1 MHMGYEEH
9 RRRSASKKVRCA
21 VLTVSDTR
29 TEDTDESGK
38 AIIEELRRGGNTI
51 SHYEI
56 VRNDR
61 EAIRRTICRLLE
73 GGVAEA
79 IFTTGGTG
87 IGRHDFT
94 ADVAGE
100 LMEKVLDGFGE
111 VFRALSYKEIGSG
124 AIMSRATLGVAKGKA
139 LVCMPG
145 SRSAVVLAM
154 KILMPELGHI
164 IWEANR

>member
-1 MHMGYEEH
+1 M
-9 RRRSASKKVRCA
+9 KLRCA
-21 VLTVSDTR
+21 VLTVSDAR
-29 TEDTDESGK
+29 TEETDESGK
-38 AIIEELRRGGNTI
+38 AIIDELRRGGHAI

-61 EAIRRTICRLLE
+61 EAIRRTICKLLE
-73 GGVAEA
+73 REDVEA

-94 ADVAGE
+94 VEVAGE

-111 VFRALSYKEIGSG
+111 MFRALSYKEIGSG
-124 AIMSRATLGVAKGKA
+124 AIMSRASMGLSKGKA

-145 SRSAVVLAM
+145 SRNAVVLAM
-154 KILMPELGHI
+154 KFLMPELGHI
-164 IWEANR
+164 AWEANR

>member
-1 MHMGYEEH
+1 
-9 RRRSASKKVRCA
+9 VRCA
-21 VLTVSDTR
+21 VLTVSDAR
-29 TEDTDESGK
+29 IEDTDESGK
-38 AIIEELRRGGNTI
+38 AIIEELRGGGHAI

-61 EAIRRTICRLLE
+61 EAIRRTICELLE
-73 GGVAEA
+73 GEEVEA

-94 ADVAGE
+94 VEVAEE
-100 LMEKVLDGFGE
+100 LMEKVLGGFGE

-124 AIMSRATLGVAKGKA
+124 AIMSRATMGIAKGKA

-145 SRSAVVLAM
+145 SRNAVVLAM
-154 KILMPELGHI
+154 KLLMPELGHI
-164 IWEANR
+164 LWEANR

>member
-1 MHMGYEEH
+1 MGYEEH
-9 RRRSASKKVRCA
+9 RRKSASRKVRCA

-38 AIIEELRRGGNTI
+38 AIIEELRRGGHTV

-61 EAIRRTICRLLE
+61 EAVRRAICELLE
-73 GGVAEA
+73 GEGAEA

-139 LVCMPG
+139 LACMPG
-145 SRSAVVLAM
+145 SRDAVVLAM